1 LHKRKKVFEFRTIGG
16 ILFGCN
22 SVIRGRQKMKLQK
35 RCISMPLNNNRVLK
49 EIAILEIK
57 DKHV

>member
-1 LHKRKKVFEFRTIGG
+1 MTIRG
-16 ILFGCN
+16 ILLGFN
-22 SVIRGRQKMKLQK
+22 SLIRGRQKMKLQK

>member
-1 LHKRKKVFEFRTIGG
+1 MTIRG
-16 ILFGCN
+16 ILVGCN
-22 SVIRGRQKMKLQK
+22 YVIRGRQKMKLQK
-35 RCISMPLNNNRVLK
+35 GCISMPLNNNRVSK